1 MSGPIIR
8 SGPSQKFTSN
18 FDKAFNGGAAKTAG
32 GAKKDA
38 AKAAKSVK
46 SAKAA
51 QPAKTKAGKSG
62 KN

>member
-18 FDKAFNGGAAKTAG
+18 FDKAFNGGAAKSAG
-32 GAKKDA
+32 GVKKDA
-38 AKAAKSVK
+38 AKAAKSAK

-51 QPAKTKAGKSG
+51 QPAKSKTAKSR
-62 KN
+62 KK